1 MSTRTPI
8 PKLAARWFG
17 IAALWIAS
25 AWCCP
30 VQAQSEKPMPSVVQ
44 DVALDVEADQAS
56 YCHPDKW
63 VYFDADY
70 LLWWVRG
77 SQLPPLVTSSPQGTA
92 IQDAG
97 VLGEPGTR
105 VLYGDELTSSGPWS
119 GVRLRGG
126 VGLDDFRQWWLI
138 ADGFYL
144 PMFSESFEANTQSES
159 ILARPFYDQA
169 IDGQNSQL
177 ISYPGFVDGNITVDT
192 WSQLWGAG
200 VALRKNVYCCPGE
213 SCDSGYRLD
222 SLVGYRYL
230 ELSEGVEIYEDM
242 TATDPQGPLLLGTR
256 LELQDLFTS
265 ESRFQGVE
273 LGLAAEASGTR
284 YFISGECRVALGQTQ
299 HRLKIDGATLVSV
312 PGEPDVGFPG
322 GLLAPGGNWEYTDQE
337 FSVVPQ
343 ADIRVGRRFSDRM
356 RISVGYSL
364 LYWSQV
370 VRAGEHISTTLNS
383 NQLPLYGGPP
393 LTASAMP
400 LQSSSFWAQGL
411 SFRFEWQ
418 Y

>member
-1 MSTRTPI
+1 MGARTPI
-8 PKLAARWFG
+8 LKLAARSIG
-17 IAALWIAS
+17 LAALLLAP

-30 VQAQSEKPMPSVVQ
+30 VQAQSEIPVRSTVQ

-56 YCHPDKW
+56 YCRPDKW

-77 SQLPPLVTSSPQGTA
+77 AQLPPLVTSSPQGTA

-97 VLGEPGTR
+97 VLGEPATR

-126 VGLDDFRQWWLI
+126 MGLDDFRQWWLI
-138 ADGFYL
+138 VDGFYL
-144 PMFSESFEANTQSES
+144 PMFSESFEASTQSES
-159 ILARPFYDQA
+159 ILARPFYDTA
-169 IDGQNSQL
+169 IGDQNAQL
-177 ISYPGFVDGNITVDT
+177 ISYPGFVDGNIGVDV

-222 SLVGYRYL
+222 FLVGYRYL

-256 LELQDLFTS
+256 LELQDLYTS

-273 LGLAAEASGTR
+273 LGLAAEAAGTK
-284 YFISGECRVALGQTQ
+284 YFIAGECRVALGQTQ
-299 HRLKIDGATLVSV
+299 HHLQIDGSTRVSV
-312 PGEPDVGFPG
+312 PGQPDIGFPG
-322 GLLAPGGNWEYTDQE
+322 GLLAPGEHWDYSDQE

-343 ADIRVGRRFSDRM
+343 ADIRVGRRFSDRI
-356 RISVGYSL
+356 RLSVGYSL

-383 NQLPLYGGPP
+383 NQLPLYGGTP
-393 LTASAMP
+393 LAASAMP